1 MYTIL
6 SIIVIIIIVE
16 FYNSIKGF
24 IPDFKI
30 ESTESVIVENDG
42 DDIKLNKYETNGDK
56 KIYHDP
62 GKIMIINDYNIFINT
77 ENYNSIMKKN
87 LLYNIRTPFELEI
100 LNVNSSN
107 ENTIY
112 YYYINN
118 K

>member
-6 SIIVIIIIVE
+6 LIIIIIIIVE
-16 FYNSIKGF
+16 FYNSTKGL

-30 ESTESVIVENDG
+30 ESKESVNVENSG
-42 DDIKLNKYETNGDK
+42 DNIKLNKYETMGDK

-62 GKIMIINDYNIFINT
+62 GKIMIANDYNIFINT

-87 LLYNIRTPFELEI
+87 LLYDIRTPFELEI
-100 LNVNSSN
+100 LNVNISN

-112 YYYINN
+112 YYINN